1 MDCFDGLQVAIVG
14 DIRHSRVARSQVA
27 AYSALGAEVT
37 LVAPATPAAAVG
49 GRLGDLGDE
58 PRLRRRTGQGGC
70 GIAAP
75 GPGRAGVRGFVPSLR
90 EYTAGY
96 GLTKRRAA
104 LLRPEAI
111 VLHPGPM
118 VRGVEIAS
126 EVADLASAHMT
137 RQVSNGVAIRMA
149 VLFLLLG
156 QGSIGGI
163 HGGLAHDEYEGTD
176 HGQVVGGEPDHGQVV
191 AGEDHGQVVGGG
203 ARPRAGGRRS
213 QPGRVPE
220 MHPTEMAHEE
230 TDG

>member
-1 MDCFDGLQVAIVG
+1 
-14 DIRHSRVARSQVA
+14 
-27 AYSALGAEVT
+27 
-37 LVAPATPAAAVG
+37 
-49 GRLGDLGDE
+49 
-58 PRLRRRTGQGGC
+58 
-70 GIAAP
+70 
-75 GPGRAGVRGFVPSLR
+75 VPSLR

-96 GLTKRRAA
+96 GLTVRRAA

-163 HGGLAHDEYEGTD
+163 PGGRAHEEYEGRQGPEGHEAVDLSERVAAET
-176 HGQVVGGEPDHGQVV
+176 EPGIRDY
-191 AGEDHGQVVGGG
+191 
-203 ARPRAGGRRS
+203 
-213 QPGRVPE
+213 
-220 MHPTEMAHEE
+220 EE
-230 TDG
+230 IDG